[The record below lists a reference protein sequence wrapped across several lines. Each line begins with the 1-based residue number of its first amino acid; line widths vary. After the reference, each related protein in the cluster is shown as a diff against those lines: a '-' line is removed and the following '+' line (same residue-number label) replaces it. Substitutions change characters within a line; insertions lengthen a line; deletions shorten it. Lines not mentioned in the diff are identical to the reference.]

1 MPRLRFGVLCFV
13 CSVFAVA
20 VGVWG
25 PVQAQNGPEAVQNLE
40 ERDRCGPTRIPGQPY
55 RAKPTSRRPFVPR
68 LGAVAAARAVVGPN
82 QNEEELT
89 KLWSVTGSDKQFS
102 RLDFRQ
108 ADSYPDWFPGDHP
121 AMPRMNTVG
130 SATQGRACAGC
141 HLANGKGRPENAPP
155 SGQPAAYTLQQ
166 IEDFTNG
173 LRYTSDP
180 RKRNTHTMI
189 WLSEGMNDAEKL
201 EIAEYYAAIP
211 WTPWIRVIETDLV
224 PEMHLEEGNMFITVG
239 TERTVPL
246 AGRIIETP
254 ENQLESNYLRSPRSG
269 WNAYVPVGSLAKGEE
284 LVTTGGGKTVQCGV
298 CHGEDLM
305 GLGSMPGIAG
315 RSPSY
320 MMRQLWDMKQG
331 DTQRSAGRVDDA
343 HYRGPDRRGH
353 DQHRRVP
360 GVSSAAAGAGGTTNA
375 RAVDRRAVI
384 SIAAWGLPS
393 PRGYRH
399 RPLRTTPISQPPRRV
414 PTMGDLEARLIPGTE
429 TGLTVVPFFSPDGQ
443 SVGVCRLGNG

>member
-1 MPRLRFGVLCFV
+1 MLRRHFWSLSLVCAAFGAAVVLL
-13 CSVFAVA
+13 
-20 VGVWG
+20 G
-25 PVQAQNGPEAVQNLE
+25 PVQAQEAHDAVQNLE
-40 ERDRCGPTRIPGQPY
+40 ETGPLWAYGY
-55 RAKPTSRRPFVPR
+55 SRPALPSETYVPQPFVPR
-68 LGAVAAARAVVGPN
+68 IGAVAAARAVVGPN

-89 KLWSVTGSDKQFS
+89 KLWTVTGSDEQFS

-121 AMPRMNTVG
+121 AMPRMNTHG
-130 SATQGRACAGC
+130 SASLGRACAGC

-155 SGQPAAYTLQQ
+155 SGQPVAYTLQQ

-189 WLSEGMNDAEKL
+189 WLSEGMTEAEKL

-224 PEMHLEEGNMFITVG
+224 PEMRLNEGNMFITVG
-239 TERTVPL
+239 TEPVMPI

-254 ENQLESNYLRSPRSG
+254 ENELESNYLRSPRSG
-269 WNAYVPVGSLAKGEE
+269 WNAYVPVGSLARGEE
-284 LVTTGGGKTVQCGV
+284 LVTTGGGKTVSCGV
-298 CHGEDLM
+298 CHGADLM

-331 DTQRSAGRVDDA
+331 TRN
-343 HYRGPDRRGH
+343 GP
-353 DQHRRVP
+353 QVALMKP
-360 GVSSAAAGAGGTTNA
+360 
-375 RAVDRRAVI
+375 VI
-384 SIAAWGLPS
+384 
-393 PRGYRH
+393 
-399 RPLRTTPISQPPRRV
+399 
-414 PTMGDLEARLIPGTE
+414 EN
-429 TGLTVVPFFSPDGQ
+429 LTVEDMTGIVAYLASLMPLPGE
-443 SVGVCRLGNG
+443 VAAPTPAP